1 MMSANRMLF
10 LNYLQTDA
18 GTADKVKLPRDYVLA
33 CRFLHCSIIDR
44 TATLDQG
51 FAYTVLDR
59 IPAPATDSA
68 TFAELC
74 DAIGAE
80 IVADAISAGKEVAV
94 LWSGGIDSTTALIAV
109 MKAAEQRG
117 CSGHI
122 RVLLSL
128 DSVQEHPGFFLRQIK
143 GRYRLQPVTH
153 PISASLDPTLVNVTG
168 EHGDQLFGSHI
179 LASYVRR
186 GLGLADYR
194 DILPLVLLER
204 LRNPLSAR
212 RVKRY
217 LAPVIAAAP
226 VPLRT
231 LFDCLWWLNFSLK
244 WQEVTLRLPVFRG
257 EEARMVY
264 NSLRHFFRDER
275 FQAWALANG
284 QIRRVPVWARY
295 KDEAKRYILDFS
307 GDRDYYQTK
316 EKEDSLKNVMAD
328 PGGTIRYR
336 AFMREDFRPVFSRVE
351 WPLPGNG
358 ANR

>member
-1 MMSANRMLF
+1 MSANRMLF

-18 GTADKVKLPRDYVLA
+18 GTVGELKLPRDYVLA

-51 FAYTVLDR
+51 FAYTALDR
-59 IPAPATDSA
+59 IPAPATNGA
-68 TFAELC
+68 TFAHLC
-74 DAIGAE
+74 DTIGAE
-80 IVADAISAGKEVAV
+80 IVADAIATGKDIAV

-117 CSGHI
+117 CTGRI

-143 GRYRLQPVTH
+143 GRYRLQAVTH
-153 PISASLDPTLVNVTG
+153 PISAALDPCLVNVTG

-194 DILPLVLLER
+194 DMLPLVLLER

-212 RVKRY
+212 RVQRY

-226 VPLRT
+226 VPVRT

-257 EEARMVY
+257 NEARTVY
-264 NSLRHFFRDER
+264 DSLRHFFRDER

-295 KDEAKRYILDFS
+295 KEEAKQYILGFT

-316 EKEDSLKNVMAD
+316 EKEDSLKNVMVD
-328 PGGTIRYR
+328 PSGPNRYR
-336 AFMREDFRPVFSRVE
+336 AYMREDFRPVFSPME
-351 WPLPGNG
+351 WPPPGNG
-358 ANR
+358 AHR